1 MNSFAK
7 TLNNLPKI
15 ETRSLGKSRATS
27 EILTSYIKMS
37 PVKVEL
43 SLSGES
49 IGEFIVSPVYVEGN
63 DEIIKLSHVEHSL
76 PSLTVSTSSI
86 TENSFTINGQVYKV
100 ESIENQLEQ

>member
-1 MNSFAK
+1 MNSFAG
-7 TLNNLPKI
+7 TLNKLPKI
-15 ETRSLGKSRATS
+15 ETCSLGKSRGTS

-37 PVKVEL
+37 PVKVKL

-49 IGEFIVSPVYVEGN
+49 IGEFIVSPVYVEGDN
-63 DEIIKLSHVEHSL
+63 EIIKLSHVEHTL

-86 TENSFTINGQVYKV
+86 VGNSFTINGLVYKV